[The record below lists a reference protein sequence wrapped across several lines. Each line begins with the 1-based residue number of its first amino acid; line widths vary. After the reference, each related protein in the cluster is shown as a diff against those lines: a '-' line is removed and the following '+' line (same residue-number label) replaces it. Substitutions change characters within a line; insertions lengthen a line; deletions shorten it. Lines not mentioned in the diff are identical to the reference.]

1 MSQILDTL
9 FAGQSL
15 SAEQSHDFFNQVIQG
30 EVDPIVLSAALTA
43 LKIKGE
49 TPEEITGA
57 ASALLANAKAFPRPE
72 YDFTD
77 IVGTGGDG
85 FSTINIS
92 TASAFV
98 AAACGLKVCK
108 HGSRSV
114 SSKSGASD
122 LLSAFGINVDMS
134 PEVARQCLDE
144 LNVCFIFAPQYH
156 AGMRFAGPVRAALKT
171 RTLFNVL
178 GPLVNPARPST
189 ELNGVY
195 DASLLRPIA
204 EVHKTLGM
212 KRVMVV
218 HGSGLDEFALHGPTQ
233 VAELQDGIIKEY
245 TVTPADFGLE
255 EYPIEAIVG
264 GTPEENKAIIEQILQ
279 GQGTPAQ
286 QSAVAIN
293 VAALL
298 VLNGLAN
305 NFKQGAELAINAMQS
320 GKPLALV
327 NKLAEMSN
335 ATAV

>member
-1 MSQILDTL
+1 MSNALETL
-9 FAGQSL
+9 LQGQDL
-15 SAEQSHDFFNQVIQG
+15 SAEQSHDFFNQVVQG
-30 EVDPIVLSAALTA
+30 NVDPIVLSAAVTA
-43 LKIKGE
+43 LKLKGE
-49 TPEEITGA
+49 TPAEITGA
-57 ASALLANAKAFPRPE
+57 ASALLAQAKAFPRPD

-85 FSTINIS
+85 YGTINIS

-122 LLSAFGINVDMS
+122 LLSEFGINIDMT
-134 PEVARQCLDE
+134 PEVARKCLDE

-171 RTLFNVL
+171 RTIFNVL
-178 GPLVNPARPST
+178 GPLVNPARPTT

-195 DASLLRPIA
+195 DPALLKPIA
-204 EVHKTLGM
+204 QVHKTLGL

-233 VAELQDGIIKEY
+233 VAELENGIIKEY
-245 TVTPADFGLE
+245 QVTPADFGLE
-255 EYPIEAIVG
+255 NHPIEAILG
-264 GTPEENKAIIEQILQ
+264 GEPAENKVIIEKILS
-279 GQGTPAQ
+279 GQGTPGQ

-298 VLNGLAN
+298 VLNDIAD
-305 NFKQGAELAINAMQS
+305 NFKQGADMALAAMNS
-320 GKPLALV
+320 GKPLQLV
-327 NKLAEMSN
+327 KQLAEMSQC
-335 ATAV
+335 